1 MHDSAPAAPLPAAD
15 SPLSSDRS
23 MHFRSLRRVALVA
36 TAVLASPPAHR
47 ALVAQQPPPPVRPA
61 RDTSATAGT
70 PRPLSLDEAMKIAER
85 QSENLQIARA
95 GVDRARGQVMQAKSQ
110 YLPQLSGSL
119 QYTRTL
125 QSQFDVLRDTPQ
137 PQPGPDVPPA
147 PARDTTTYFKPCTR
161 YLAGAGATEAQRV
174 AGLETFAQ
182 CSSGGGLGIDFTK
195 VGFGSPNQYQIGLAG
210 SYTLFSGGRVNA
222 QYAAAAAGRR
232 SADVEVTAQRAQLRL
247 DVAQAYY
254 DAALAD
260 RLVDIADSSLV
271 QTEEALRQ
279 TSLARTVGNQSE
291 FDLLRARVT
300 RDNQIP
306 PLLQAKTSRNLAYL
320 RLKQL
325 LNFPYSDSLALT
337 DGIVDVE
344 QAANARVTAASN
356 DRATLT
362 TLVFAMSDS
371 IVRLSDTTTE
381 ARSTVR
387 QLDESLTAQE
397 MQRKIARSEYLPNLT
412 LSTSYGRVAFPTGG
426 VPNWNNFVNNWTVTV
441 GASMPLF
448 TGGRIRGEN
457 VVAQANV
464 AEAKARLQQTKEFAS
479 LDARQAVA
487 ELQQAVATLA
497 ASGGT
502 ADQATRAYNIAEV
515 RFKEGL
521 STQLELT
528 ESRLLLQQARANRA
542 QAARDFQVAR
552 LRLTL
557 LKDLPLG
564 AGNAAGIGS
573 AVGGRTTLPTT
584 GTGGAGSTQ
593 QQQQPQQLPR
603 AGSSAS
609 ISGTGQPQ

>member
-1 MHDSAPAAPLPAAD
+1 MVSRHRISAVVAAAAVLT
-15 SPLSSDRS
+15 SPLVR
-23 MHFRSLRRVALVA
+23 
-36 TAVLASPPAHR
+36 R
-47 ALVAQQPPPPVRPA
+47 ALGAQQPTPA
-61 RDTSATAGT
+61 RNAGAAPAT
-70 PRPLSLDEAMKIAER
+70 PRALSLDEAMRIAER
-85 QSENLQIARA
+85 ESENIEIARA
-95 GVDRARGQVMQAKSQ
+95 GVDRARGQQQQARSQ
-110 YLPQLSGSL
+110 YLPQLNGSL

-125 QSQFDVLRDTPQ
+125 KSQFEVLQNQQ
-137 PQPGPDVPPA
+137 PQPGPDVPPV
-147 PARDTTTYFKPCTR
+147 PPRDTTTLFQPCTR
-161 YLAGAGATEAQRV
+161 YLAGAGATQAERLA
-174 AGLETFAQ
+174 ALETFSR
-182 CSSGGGLGIDFTK
+182 CSSGGGIDFTK
-195 VGFGSPNQYQIGLAG
+195 VGFGAANQYQLGLTG
-210 SYTLFSGGRVNA
+210 SVNLFTGGRVTA
-222 QYAAAAAGRR
+222 QNAAAAAGRR
-232 SADVEVTAQRAQLRL
+232 SAGIELTAQRAQLQL

-279 TSLARTVGNQSE
+279 TSLAREVGNQSE

-325 LNFPYSDSLALT
+325 LNLRYTDSLTLT
-337 DGIVDVE
+337 DGIVNVE
-344 QAANARVTAASN
+344 EAANARVTASSN
-356 DRATLT
+356 NRANLAAM
-362 TLVFAMSDS
+362 VFALTDS
-371 IVRLSDTTTE
+371 LVAQADTSTE
-381 ARSTVR
+381 ARATVR
-387 QLDESLTAQE
+387 QLGESLTAQE
-397 MQRKIARSEYLPNLT
+397 AQRRVAKSEYLPNLT
-412 LSTSYGRVAFPTGG
+412 LSSSYGRVAYPAAG
-426 VPNWNNFVNNWTVTV
+426 VPNWNQFVNNWTVTV

-464 AEAKARLQQTKEFAS
+464 AEAKARLQQTREFAS
-479 LDARQAVA
+479 LDAQEAIA
-487 ELQQAVATLA
+487 QLQQAVATLA

-515 RFKEGL
+515 RFREGL

-564 AGNAAGIGS
+564 AGNAAAAGS
-573 AVGGRTTLPTT
+573 NVGRNPAVPAA
-584 GTGGAGSTQ
+584 TGGATQ
-593 QQQQPQQLPR
+593 QQQLQQPQQLPR
-603 AGSSAS
+603 AGQSAS
-609 ISGTGQPQ
+609 ISGPGQ

>member
-1 MHDSAPAAPLPAAD
+1 
-15 SPLSSDRS
+15 
-23 MHFRSLRRVALVA
+23 
-36 TAVLASPPAHR
+36 
-47 ALVAQQPPPPVRPA
+47 
-61 RDTSATAGT
+61 
-70 PRPLSLDEAMKIAER
+70 MKIAER
-85 QSENLQIARA
+85 QSENVQIARS

-110 YLPQLSGSL
+110 YLPQLNGSL

-125 QSQFDVLRDTPQ
+125 QSQFSVLQNQSAQ
-137 PQPGPDVPPA
+137 PKPGPDVPPA
-147 PARDTTTYFKPCTR
+147 PARDTTTYFSPCTR

-174 AGLETFAQ
+174 TGLETFAA
-182 CSSGGGLGIDFTK
+182 CSSGGGTGGIDFTK
-195 VGFGSPNQYQIGLAG
+195 VGFGSPNQYQLGLSG
-210 SYTLFSGGRVNA
+210 SFNLFTGGRVNA

-232 SADVEVTAQRAQLRL
+232 SADVEVTAQRAQLQL
-247 DVAQAYY
+247 DVASAYY

-260 RLVDIADSSLV
+260 RLADIADSSLV

-279 TSLARTVGNQSE
+279 TTLARQVGNQSE

-325 LNFPYSDSLALT
+325 LNLPYSDSLSLT

-344 QAANARVTAASN
+344 AAANARVTAASN

-362 TLVFAMSDS
+362 AMVFALSDS
-371 IVRLSDTTTE
+371 IVRLSDTTTD

-387 QLDESLTAQE
+387 QLDEALTSQQ
-397 MQRKIARSEYLPNLT
+397 MQRRIAKAEYLPTVT
-412 LSTSYGRVAFPTGG
+412 LSSAYGRLAFPTAA
-426 VPNWNNFVNNWTVTV
+426 VPNWNQFVNNWTVTV

-448 TGGRIRGEN
+448 TGGRIRGDN

-464 AEAKARLQQTKEFAS
+464 AEAKARLQQTKELAS
-479 LDARQAVA
+479 LDARQAIA

-502 ADQATRAYNIAEV
+502 ADQATRAYSIAEV

-564 AGNAAGIGS
+564 AGNAAGVGS
-573 AVGGRTTLPTT
+573 TVGGRSTLPTT
-584 GTGGAGSTQ
+584 NGTGATQQ

-603 AGSSAS
+603 AGQAAS
-609 ISGTGQPQ
+609 VSGTGQPQ

>member
-1 MHDSAPAAPLPAAD
+1 MFFSIRRGAAVAAVTIFAPTLRGPQPLD
-15 SPLSSDRS
+15 
-23 MHFRSLRRVALVA
+23 
-36 TAVLASPPAHR
+36 
-47 ALVAQQPPPPVRPA
+47 AQQPAPA
-61 RDTSATAGT
+61 RTAGANPVVT
-70 PRPLSLDEAMKIAER
+70 PRALSLDEALRVAER
-85 QSENLQIARA
+85 ESENIQIARA
-95 GVDRARGQVMQAKSQ
+95 GVDRARGTQQQARSQ

-125 QSQFDVLRDTPQ
+125 KSQFSVLQNSQ

-147 PARDTTTYFKPCTR
+147 PARDTTTYFQPCTR
-161 YLAGAGATEAQRV
+161 YLATAGAAQAERL
-174 AGLETFAQ
+174 AGLEAFAQ
-182 CSSGGGLGIDFTK
+182 CTSGGGGSIDFTK
-195 VGFGSPNQYQIGLAG
+195 VGFGAPNQYQLGLTG
-210 SYTLFSGGRVNA
+210 SWNLFTGGRITA
-222 QYAAAAAGRR
+222 QNAAAAAGSR
-232 SADVEVTAQRAQLRL
+232 SASIELTAQRAQLKL

-279 TSLARTVGNQSE
+279 TTLARQVGNQSE

-300 RDNQIP
+300 RDNQYP
-306 PLLQAKTSRNLAYL
+306 PLLQAKTARNLTYL

-325 LNFPYSDSLALT
+325 LNLPYSDSLVLT
-337 DGIVDVE
+337 DGILEVE
-344 QAANARVTAASN
+344 EAANVRVSASTGQ
-356 DRATLT
+356 RADLAKM
-362 TLVFAMSDS
+362 VFAMTDS
-371 IVRLSDTTTE
+371 IVQRTDTNSE
-381 ARSTVR
+381 ERATVR
-387 QLDESLTAQE
+387 QLGESVTAQE
-397 MQRKIARSEYLPNLT
+397 AQRRVARAEYLPSLS
-412 LSTSYGRVAFPTGG
+412 LSTSYGRVAFPQGG
-426 VPNWNNFVNNWTVTV
+426 VPNWNQFVNNWTVTV

-457 VVAQANV
+457 TVARANV

-487 ELQQAVATLA
+487 QLEQAVATLA

-515 RFKEGL
+515 RFREGL

-564 AGNAAGIGS
+564 AGGASGTGS
-573 AVGGRTTLPTT
+573 GVGGS
-584 GTGGAGSTQ
+584 GTIPAIGGGALQQQQ
-593 QQQQPQQLPR
+593 QQQQPQQQPR
-603 AGSSAS
+603 AGQSAS
-609 ISGTGQPQ
+609 VSAPGQ

>member
-1 MHDSAPAAPLPAAD
+1 
-15 SPLSSDRS
+15 

-147 PARDTTTYFKPCTR
+147 PARDTTTYFTPCTR

-232 SADVEVTAQRAQLRL
+232 SADVEVTAQRAQLQL

-593 QQQQPQQLPR
+593 QQRQPQQLPR

>member
-1 MHDSAPAAPLPAAD
+1 ML
-15 SPLSSDRS
+15 
-23 MHFRSLRRVALVA
+23 FRSTRRVAIIA
-36 TAVLASPPAHR
+36 TALLAGPLAAVSGVA
-47 ALVAQQPPPPVRPA
+47 AAQQPTPA
-61 RDTSATAGT
+61 RNAPATPAT
-70 PRPLSLDEAMKIAER
+70 PRALSLDQAIKLAER
-85 QSENLQIARA
+85 ESENLQIARA
-95 GVDRARGQVMQAKSQ
+95 GIDRARGQQLQARSQ
-110 YLPQLSGSL
+110 YMPQLNGSL

-125 QSQFDVLRDTPQ
+125 KSQFEVLQNEQ
-137 PQPGPDVPPA
+137 PQPGPNVPPA
-147 PARDTTTYFKPCTR
+147 PARDTTTFFQPCTR
-161 YLAGAGATEAQRV
+161 YLAAAGATQVERLQA
-174 AGLETFAQ
+174 LETFAQ
-182 CSSGGGLGIDFTK
+182 CTSGGGGIDFTK
-195 VGFGSPNQYQIGLAG
+195 VGFGAKNQYQLGLTG
-210 SYTLFSGGRVNA
+210 SVNLFTGGRVTA
-222 QYAAAAAGRR
+222 QNAAAAAGRR
-232 SADVEVTAQRAQLRL
+232 SADIELTAQRAQLQL

-279 TSLARTVGNQSE
+279 TSLAREVGNQSE

-325 LNFPYSDSLALT
+325 LNLPYSDSLTLT

-344 QAANARVTAASN
+344 EAANARVTASSGN
-356 DRATLT
+356 RADLAVM
-362 TLVFAMSDS
+362 VFALTDS
-371 IVRLSDTTTE
+371 LVQQSDTSTE
-381 ARSTVR
+381 ARATVK
-387 QLDESLTAQE
+387 QLAEGVTAQE
-397 MQRKIARSEYLPNLT
+397 AQQRIAKSEYLPNLT
-412 LSTSYGRVAFPTGG
+412 LSTSYGRVAFPNAG
-426 VPNWNNFVNNWTVTV
+426 VPNWNQFVNNWTVTV

-457 VVAQANV
+457 VVAKSNV
-464 AEAKARLQQTKEFAS
+464 AEAKARLQQTREFAS

-487 ELQQAVATLA
+487 QLQQAVATLA

-502 ADQATRAYNIAEV
+502 AEQATRAYSIAEV
-515 RFKEGL
+515 RFREGL

-564 AGNAAGIGS
+564 SSG
-573 AVGGRTTLPTT
+573 TT
-584 GTGGAGSTQ
+584 GTGSNAGGNTTITMPGGAGTLQQ
-593 QQQQPQQLPR
+593 QQQQPQQPQR
-603 AGSSAS
+603 AGQAAS
-609 ISGTGQPQ
+609 ISGPGQ

>member
-1 MHDSAPAAPLPAAD
+1 
-15 SPLSSDRS
+15 
-23 MHFRSLRRVALVA
+23 MHFRSIRSVALIA
-36 TAVLASPPAHR
+36 TAVLASPPAHS

-95 GVDRARGQVMQAKSQ
+95 GVDRARGQVMQARSQ
-110 YLPQLSGSL
+110 YLPQLNGSL

-125 QSQFDVLRDTPQ
+125 KSQFEVLQNSQ

-147 PARDTTTYFKPCTR
+147 PARDTTTFFTPCTR
-161 YLAGAGATEAQRV
+161 YLAPAGGTEAERL

-182 CSSGGGLGIDFTK
+182 CASGGGGGIDFTK
-195 VGFGSPNQYQIGLAG
+195 VGFGAPNQYQLGLTG
-210 SYTLFSGGRVNA
+210 SLNLFTGGRVNA

-232 SADVEVTAQRAQLRL
+232 SADVEVTAQRAQLQL

-279 TSLARTVGNQSE
+279 TTLARQVGNQSE

-306 PLLQAKTSRNLAYL
+306 PLLQAKTSRNLSYL

-325 LNFPYSDSLALT
+325 LNVPYSDSLTLT

-344 QAANARVTAASN
+344 AAANARVTAASN

-362 TLVFAMSDS
+362 AMVFAMSDS

-464 AEAKARLQQTKEFAS
+464 AEAKARLQQTKELAS

-557 LKDLPLG
+557 LRDLPLG
-564 AGNAAGIGS
+564 AGNAVGVGS
-573 AVGGRTTLPTT
+573 AVGGRSTLPS
-584 GTGGAGSTQ
+584 TGGAGSIQQ

-603 AGSSAS
+603 AGQSAS
-609 ISGTGQPQ
+609 VSGTGQPQ

>member
-1 MHDSAPAAPLPAAD
+1 
-15 SPLSSDRS
+15 
-23 MHFRSLRRVALVA
+23 MHFRSLHRVALIA
-36 TAVLASPPAHR
+36 TAMLASPPATS
-47 ALVAQQPPPPVRPA
+47 ALVAQQPTPPVRPA

-95 GVDRARGQVMQAKSQ
+95 GVDRARGQVMQAKSA
-110 YLPQLSGSL
+110 YLPQLSGSA

-125 QSQFDVLRDTPQ
+125 QSQFDVLRNTPQ

-147 PARDTTTYFKPCTR
+147 PARDTTTYFTPCTR
-161 YLAGAGATEAQRV
+161 YLAGAGATDAQRV

-182 CSSGGGLGIDFTK
+182 CSTGGGTGGIDFTK
-195 VGFGSPNQYQIGLAG
+195 VGFGSPNQYQLGLTG
-210 SYTLFSGGRVNA
+210 SYNLFTGGRTTA

-232 SADVEVTAQRAQLRL
+232 SAGVEVTAQRAQLQL
-247 DVAQAYY
+247 DVASAYY

-260 RLVDIADSSLV
+260 RLVDIADSSLT

-279 TSLARTVGNQSE
+279 TTLARQVGNQSE

-325 LNFPYSDSLALT
+325 LNLPYSDSLALT

-356 DRATLT
+356 DRALLT

-412 LSTSYGRVAFPTGG
+412 LSSSFGRVAFPTGG

-464 AEAKARLQQTKEFAS
+464 SEAKARLQQTKELAS

-564 AGNAAGIGS
+564 AGNAAGVGS
-573 AVGGRTTLPTT
+573 AVGGRTTLPST

-609 ISGTGQPQ
+609 VSGTGQPQ

>member
-1 MHDSAPAAPLPAAD
+1 
-15 SPLSSDRS
+15 
-23 MHFRSLRRVALVA
+23 MHFRSLRCVALVA

-47 ALVAQQPPPPVRPA
+47 ALVAQQPPPVRPA

-147 PARDTTTYFKPCTR
+147 PARDTTTYFTPCTR

-232 SADVEVTAQRAQLRL
+232 SAGVEVTAQRAQLQL

-362 TLVFAMSDS
+362 TLVFALSDS

-464 AEAKARLQQTKEFAS
+464 VEAKARLQQTKELAS

>member
-1 MHDSAPAAPLPAAD
+1 MVSRHRISAVVAAAAVLT
-15 SPLSSDRS
+15 SPLVR
-23 MHFRSLRRVALVA
+23 
-36 TAVLASPPAHR
+36 R
-47 ALVAQQPPPPVRPA
+47 ALGAQQPTPA
-61 RDTSATAGT
+61 RNAGAAPAT
-70 PRPLSLDEAMKIAER
+70 PRALSLDEAMRIAER
-85 QSENLQIARA
+85 ESENIEIARA
-95 GVDRARGQVMQAKSQ
+95 GVDRARGQQQQARSQ
-110 YLPQLSGSL
+110 YLPQLNGSL

-125 QSQFDVLRDTPQ
+125 KSQFEVLQNQQ
-137 PQPGPDVPPA
+137 PQPGPDVPPV
-147 PARDTTTYFKPCTR
+147 PPRDTTTLFQPCTR
-161 YLAGAGATEAQRV
+161 YLAGAGATQAERLA
-174 AGLETFAQ
+174 ALETFSR
-182 CSSGGGLGIDFTK
+182 CSSGGGIDFTK
-195 VGFGSPNQYQIGLAG
+195 VGFGAANQYQLGLTG
-210 SYTLFSGGRVNA
+210 SVNLFTGGRVTA
-222 QYAAAAAGRR
+222 QNAAAAAGRR
-232 SADVEVTAQRAQLRL
+232 SAGIELTAQRAQLQL

-279 TSLARTVGNQSE
+279 TSLAREVGNQSE

-325 LNFPYSDSLALT
+325 LNLRYTDSLTLT
-337 DGIVDVE
+337 DGIVNVE
-344 QAANARVTAASN
+344 EAANARVTASSN
-356 DRATLT
+356 NRANLAAM
-362 TLVFAMSDS
+362 VFALTDS
-371 IVRLSDTTTE
+371 LVAQADTSTE
-381 ARSTVR
+381 ARATVR
-387 QLDESLTAQE
+387 QLGESLTASE
-397 MQRKIARSEYLPNLT
+397 AQRRVAKSEYLPNLT
-412 LSTSYGRVAFPTGG
+412 LSSSYGRVAYPAAG
-426 VPNWNNFVNNWTVTV
+426 VPNWNQFVNNWTVTV

-464 AEAKARLQQTKEFAS
+464 AEAKARLQQTREFAS
-479 LDARQAVA
+479 LDAQEAIA
-487 ELQQAVATLA
+487 QLQQAVATLA

-515 RFKEGL
+515 RFREGL

-564 AGNAAGIGS
+564 AGNAAAAGS
-573 AVGGRTTLPTT
+573 NVGRNPALPAA
-584 GTGGAGSTQ
+584 TGGATQ
-593 QQQQPQQLPR
+593 QQQLQQPQQLPR
-603 AGSSAS
+603 AGQSAS
-609 ISGTGQPQ
+609 ISGPGQ

>member
-1 MHDSAPAAPLPAAD
+1 
-15 SPLSSDRS
+15 
-23 MHFRSLRRVALVA
+23 MHFRSIRRVALIA
-36 TAVLASPPAHR
+36 TAALASPHATS
-47 ALVAQQPPPPVRPA
+47 ALVAQQPPPSVRPA
-61 RDTSATAGT
+61 RDTLATPGT
-70 PRPLSLDEAMKIAER
+70 PRPLSLDEALKIAER

-110 YLPQLSGSL
+110 YLPQLNGSL

-125 QSQFDVLRDTPQ
+125 QSQFDVLRNSPQ
-137 PQPGPDVPPA
+137 PQPGPDVPPV
-147 PARDTTTYFKPCTR
+147 PARDTTTYFTPCTR
-161 YLAGAGATEAQRV
+161 YLAGAAATEAQRV

-182 CSSGGGLGIDFTK
+182 CSTGGTGGIDFAK
-195 VGFGSPNQYQIGLAG
+195 VGFGSPNQYQIGLTG
-210 SYTLFSGGRVNA
+210 SYNLFTGGRVTA

-232 SADVEVTAQRAQLRL
+232 SADVEVTAQRAQLQL

-279 TSLARTVGNQSE
+279 TTLARQVGNQSE

-325 LNFPYSDSLALT
+325 LNLPFSDSLALT

-344 QAANARVTAASN
+344 AAANARVTAASN
-356 DRATLT
+356 DRAALT
-362 TLVFAMSDS
+362 AIVFAMSDS
-371 IVRLSDTTTE
+371 IVRQSDTTTE
-381 ARSTVR
+381 ARSSVR
-387 QLDESLTAQE
+387 QLDEALTAQQ
-397 MQRKIARSEYLPNLT
+397 MQRRIAKSEYLPNVT
-412 LSTSYGRVAFPTGG
+412 LSSSYGRLAFPTAV
-426 VPNWNNFVNNWTVTV
+426 VPNWNQFVNNWTVTV

-448 TGGRIRGEN
+448 TGGRIRGDN

-464 AEAKARLQQTKEFAS
+464 VEARARLQQTRELAS

-487 ELQQAVATLA
+487 ELQQAIATLA

-564 AGNAAGIGS
+564 AGNAAGVGS
-573 AVGGRTTLPTT
+573 AVGGRSTLPSN
-584 GTGGAGSTQ
+584 GSGAGSIQQ

-603 AGSSAS
+603 AGQSAS
-609 ISGTGQPQ
+609 VSVPGQPQ

>member
-1 MHDSAPAAPLPAAD
+1 MVSRHRISAVVAAAAVLT
-15 SPLSSDRS
+15 SPLVR
-23 MHFRSLRRVALVA
+23 
-36 TAVLASPPAHR
+36 R
-47 ALVAQQPPPPVRPA
+47 ALGAQQPTPA
-61 RDTSATAGT
+61 RNAGAAPAT
-70 PRPLSLDEAMKIAER
+70 PRALSLDEAMRIAER
-85 QSENLQIARA
+85 ESENIEIARA
-95 GVDRARGQVMQAKSQ
+95 GVDRARGQQQQARSQ
-110 YLPQLSGSL
+110 YLPQLNGSL

-125 QSQFDVLRDTPQ
+125 KSQFEVLQNQQ
-137 PQPGPDVPPA
+137 PQPGPDVPPV
-147 PARDTTTYFKPCTR
+147 PPRDTTTLFQPCTR
-161 YLAGAGATEAQRV
+161 YLAGAGATQAERLA
-174 AGLETFAQ
+174 ALETFSR
-182 CSSGGGLGIDFTK
+182 CSSGGGIDFTK
-195 VGFGSPNQYQIGLAG
+195 VGFGAANQYQLGLTG
-210 SYTLFSGGRVNA
+210 SVNLFTGGRVTA
-222 QYAAAAAGRR
+222 QNAAAAAGRR
-232 SADVEVTAQRAQLRL
+232 SAGIELTAQRAQLQL

-279 TSLARTVGNQSE
+279 TSLAREVGNQSE

-325 LNFPYSDSLALT
+325 LNLRYTDSLTLT
-337 DGIVDVE
+337 DGIVNVE
-344 QAANARVTAASN
+344 EAANARVTASSN
-356 DRATLT
+356 NRANLAAM
-362 TLVFAMSDS
+362 VFALTDS
-371 IVRLSDTTTE
+371 LVAQADTSTE
-381 ARSTVR
+381 ARATVR
-387 QLDESLTAQE
+387 QLGESLTASE
-397 MQRKIARSEYLPNLT
+397 AQRRVAKSEYLPNLT
-412 LSTSYGRVAFPTGG
+412 LSSSYGRVAYPAAG
-426 VPNWNNFVNNWTVTV
+426 VPNWNQFVNNWTVTV

-464 AEAKARLQQTKEFAS
+464 AEAKARLQQTREFAS
-479 LDARQAVA
+479 LDAQEAIA
-487 ELQQAVATLA
+487 QLQQAVATLA

-515 RFKEGL
+515 RFREGL

-564 AGNAAGIGS
+564 AGNAAAAGS
-573 AVGGRTTLPTT
+573 NVGRSPAVPAA
-584 GTGGAGSTQ
+584 TGGATQ
-593 QQQQPQQLPR
+593 QQQLQQPQQLPR
-603 AGSSAS
+603 AGQSAS
-609 ISGTGQPQ
+609 ISGPGQ